1 MIKYIFLFAILTSC
15 TTQDYIEMPI
25 STYQYIKGADIDI
38 SESFIASKKFS
49 FIKIR
54 IGRQI
59 VATMTLSSI
68 EGNIFEWVGSDLSE
82 RVFTKNGKIIKTVG
96 LKNNISILNSSE
108 FSLSTTSHNNKHLV
122 HLITPEEGMFY
133 QSYSLSSQAAT
144 TLTLENNRS
153 LFSWPEKQKF
163 SNIPVIKIK
172 ELFKTQGFRWSGT
185 NTYWLD
191 SKGYVVKSKQSIH
204 QYTGNVEIDF
214 YYKF

>member
-1 MIKYIFLFAILTSC
+1 
-15 TTQDYIEMPI
+15 
-25 STYQYIKGADIDI
+25 
-38 SESFIASKKFS
+38 
-49 FIKIR
+49 
-54 IGRQI
+54 
-59 VATMTLSSI
+59 
-68 EGNIFEWVGSDLSE
+68 
-82 RVFTKNGKIIKTVG
+82 
-96 LKNNISILNSSE
+96 
-108 FSLSTTSHNNKHLV
+108 
-122 HLITPEEGMFY
+122 MFY

-204 QYTGNVEIDF
+204 PYTGNVEIDF